1 MIDHLESPGGE
12 FNADGGFGFEAE
24 LVSGESG
31 EDVGFADTGV
41 ADEDD
46 LEQVIVLMVYS
57 IRHFVFLSNPSASDQ
72 PVHT

>member
-46 LEQVIVLMVYS
+46 LEQVIVLIV
-57 IRHFVFLSNPSASDQ
+57 
-72 PVHT
+72 